1 MLFLHVFNKLDIP
14 TNLIQSYL
22 ESLLSFLKNKFTP
35 MEILI
40 YVMVRYLIV
49 EADTSYNILIKQK
62 SLNQH
67 GAVESTPHMA
77 MKFSAKAYSSIII
90 VKEDPKE
97 AQTCYSLSLNVAPY
111 VPHTN
116 LTCTSTTPYGSPS
129 VFQHIGVRIR
139 ILQLLQISRRLFKG
153 LS

>member
-62 SLNQH
+62 SLN
-67 GAVESTPHMA
+67 
-77 MKFSAKAYSSIII
+77 
-90 VKEDPKE
+90 
-97 AQTCYSLSLNVAPY
+97 
-111 VPHTN
+111 
-116 LTCTSTTPYGSPS
+116 
-129 VFQHIGVRIR
+129 
-139 ILQLLQISRRLFKG
+139 
-153 LS
+153 